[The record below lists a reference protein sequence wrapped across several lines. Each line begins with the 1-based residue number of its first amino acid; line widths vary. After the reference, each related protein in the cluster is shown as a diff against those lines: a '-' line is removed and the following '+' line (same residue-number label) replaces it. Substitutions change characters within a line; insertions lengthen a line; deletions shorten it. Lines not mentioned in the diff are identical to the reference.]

1 MNTINYNKKLKK
13 YSNKLKKNLTL
24 PEVLFWNKVK
34 NKQLGY
40 RFYKQKPIGNYIVD
54 FYCAK
59 FKLIIEIDGRDH
71 DFKEEYD
78 EKREIYLEKLGMKI
92 IRFSNYQI
100 YKQLDGC
107 IEYIQGFLKGNQ
119 ECNDK
124 RPI

>member
-1 MNTINYNKKLKK
+1 MTIKYSKKLTK
-13 YSNKLKKNLTL
+13 YAKDLKKNLTL
-24 PEVLFWNKVK
+24 PEVLFWSRVK
-34 NKQLGY
+34 NKQLGF
-40 RFYKQKPIGNYIVD
+40 RFYRQKPIGNYIVD
-54 FYCAK
+54 FYCAR

-78 EKREIYLEKLGMKI
+78 EKRERYLESLGMKI

-100 YKQLDGC
+100 YKQLDAC
-107 IEYIQGFLKGNQ
+107 IEYIEGFLMGNP